1 MKNILK
7 FLIILIPLFFFTRC
21 GDEFLDQPESTTILL
36 ESQVWNDKAMITDLL
51 ANLYNRLPVHS
62 QINSGETN
70 YGCYDEG
77 VNTGSQESSTDIANN
92 NLTTY
97 AYSRWTLWDYS
108 YIRDINLAIESIKKY
123 SNKLTLLEKRQF
135 SAELRFLRAYDY
147 FEMAKRMGGVPIITT
162 QLIYDFSGDPT
173 NLRKPRNTEEEV
185 YDFIASELDAIKDSV
200 GNIASGTPSKDRA
213 NKYSVLALKCRAMLY
228 AGSIAKYN
236 NLLPAPIT
244 TPGKEVGLP
253 AARSA
258 GYYQASLNA
267 AKEIIISGIYSLYN
281 KNPNLGDNFY
291 EMIVKK
297 AGNPEMIMTTDFL
310 IPTRKHNWSY
320 HEICRTMREDNL
332 SSSAINPDLGL
343 VEAFDYLDGTAGTLK
358 GVGTG
363 SNTAA
368 GQTNWIFY
376 NNPSDI
382 FANKDGRLYGT
393 IVYPG
398 TSFKG
403 VDVEMQA
410 GVYEWS
416 SSLNRYVRYESE
428 TFHSLYTDGK
438 LLTCNGGPMRIS
450 QEVSN
455 TGFYIKKF
463 IDPATLSSARGVG
476 TDIWWVRF
484 RYGEVLLNAA
494 EAAFELGGANIT
506 DALTYVNQVRQRA
519 GFPANSLNVT
529 TLTLA
534 KLQNERRLEL
544 AYEDHRVWDLM
555 RWRIAHIIWNG
566 SASTPSA
573 NLYALY
579 PYRVIRP
586 GHPNDGKYVFDKF
599 QAPKFKA
606 ARFFQMGNYYSSIS
620 QTVLDN
626 NPLIVKNPFH

>member
-21 GDEFLDQPESTTILL
+21 GDKFLDQPWSTTILL

-108 YIRDINLAIESIKKY
+108 YIRDINQAIESIKKY

-135 SAELRFLRAYDY
+135 SAELRFLRSYDY
-147 FEMAKRMGGVPIITT
+147 FEMVKRMGGVPIITT
-162 QLIYDFSGDPT
+162 QLIYDFGGDPT
-173 NLRKPRNTEEEV
+173 YLRNPRNTEEEV

-200 GNIASGTPSKDRA
+200 GNISSGTPSKDRA

-236 NLLPAPIT
+236 NLLAAPIT

-267 AKEIIISGIYSLYN
+267 AKEIISSGIYSLYN
-281 KNPNLGDNFY
+281 KNPNPGDNFY

-376 NNPSDI
+376 NNLSDI

-416 SSLNRYVRYESE
+416 ATLNRYVRYESE
-428 TFHSLYTDGK
+428 TFHSLHTDAK
-438 LLTCNGGPMRIS
+438 LLTGNGGPMRIS

-476 TDIWWVRF
+476 TDVWWVRF
-484 RYGEVLLNAA
+484 RYGEVLLNAV

-534 KLQNERRLEL
+534 KLQSERRLEL

-555 RWRIAHIIWNG
+555 RWRIAHIVWNG
-566 SASTPSA
+566 SSSPPSA

-586 GHPNDGKYVFDKF
+586 GHPNDGKYVFDRF
-599 QAPKFKA
+599 LAPKFKA
-606 ARFFQMGNYYSSIS
+606 ARFFQMGNYYSEIS
-620 QTVLDN
+620 QTVRDN

>member
-21 GDEFLDQPESTTILL
+21 GDEFLDQPASTTILL

-108 YIRDINLAIESIKKY
+108 YIRDINQAIESIKKY

-147 FEMAKRMGGVPIITT
+147 FEMVKRMGGVPIITT
-162 QLIYDFSGDPT
+162 QLIYDFSGDAT
-173 NLRKPRNTEEEV
+173 KLRKPRNTEEEV
-185 YDFIASELDAIKDSV
+185 YDFISSELDAIKDSV

-236 NLLPAPIT
+236 NLLAAPIT

-267 AKEIIISGIYSLYN
+267 AKEIIISGIYSLYS
-281 KNPNLGDNFY
+281 KNPNPGDNFY

-376 NNPSDI
+376 NNLSDI

-410 GVYEWS
+410 GVYQWNS
-416 SSLNRYVRYESE
+416 STNKYDRYESE
-428 TFHSLYTDGK
+428 TFHSLHTDGK
-438 LLTCNGGPMRIS
+438 LLTGNGGPMRIS

-476 TDIWWVRF
+476 TDTWWVRF

-494 EAAFELGGANIT
+494 EAALELGGANIT

-519 GFPANSLNVT
+519 GFPANSLNAT

-534 KLQNERRLEL
+534 KLQSERRLEL

-555 RWRIAHIIWNG
+555 RWRIAHTVWNG

-586 GHPNDGKYVFDKF
+586 GHANDGKYVFDRF
-599 QAPKFKA
+599 LAPKFKA